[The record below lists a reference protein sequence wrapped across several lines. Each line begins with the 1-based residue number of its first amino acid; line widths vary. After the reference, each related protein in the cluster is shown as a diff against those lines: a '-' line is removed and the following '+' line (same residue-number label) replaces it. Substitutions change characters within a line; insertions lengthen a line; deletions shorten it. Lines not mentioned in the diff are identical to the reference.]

1 MSQATTSLSRSRRRA
16 LPSISMMRGSLIVV
30 VLVVCAGLLG
40 AGALATDTVKA
51 TLTRAIQPGPPG
63 TRVTV
68 AWRLRDG
75 SGRAVLEKHVFVKIT
90 CPEGDVSTT
99 TYANPNSQGAYLVR
113 AIVPAGGVGTI
124 TVGHGRSV
132 FPVTNPYHA

>member
-1 MSQATTSLSRSRRRA
+1 
-16 LPSISMMRGSLIVV
+16 MMRASVI
-30 VLVVCAGLLG
+30 VLVLVACGGVFART
-40 AGALATDTVKA
+40 APATGVVRA
-51 TLTRAIQPGPPG
+51 TLTRTIQPGPPG

-68 AWRLRDG
+68 AWRLRDA
-75 SGRAVLEKHVFVKIT
+75 SGRAVRAEHVFLKIT

-124 TVGHGRSV
+124 TVGHDRSV
-132 FPVTNPYHA
+132 FPVTNPYHG